1 MAKQKFIDAAGVK
14 VIYTQVAKDIDVVDK
29 KVDAMDGRVDALEKG
44 TYDDSELRGLINTN
58 KTAINTLNGTGDGS
72 VDKKVA
78 AAIAKVVADAPE
90 DFDTLKEVAD
100 WIANDTTG
108 AAKMQADIG
117 TLTTDVS
124 GLKTKVGDTS
134 VADQLKPYAKT
145 TEVTTALEPYA
156 KTTAVQDAID
166 KAHKH
171 ANKAVL
177 DGIDAVKVAAWDG
190 AVADMPEA
198 MSEAE
203 ITQAITEA
211 KAALKAAAAG

>member
-124 GLKTKVGDTS
+124 GLKAKVGDAS

-145 TEVTTALEPYA
+145 AEVTAALEPYA
-156 KTTAVQDAID
+156 KTADIKGAIG
-166 KAHKH
+166 KAHEH

-177 DGIDAVKVAAWDG
+177 DGIDADKVAAWDG

-211 KAALKAAAAG
+211 KTALKAAAAG